1 MDDDIIDYA
10 MPLMK
15 IEQMAKE
22 IHALCLEHKYE
33 EARELTFTLSIESRM
48 LRAALA
54 HLSEKEKGYASTK
67 TAESWTAH
75 VLGQSTAYIAAQ
87 GSHG

>member
-1 MDDDIIDYA
+1 MDDTLIDYA
-10 MPLMK
+10 MPLMN
-15 IEQMAKE
+15 IERLAKE

-33 EARELTFTLSIESRM
+33 EARELTLTISIESRL

-67 TAESWTAH
+67 TAESWTAY
-75 VLGQSTAYIAAQ
+75 VLGQSTAYIAAP
-87 GSHG
+87 GNNG